1 MASNGYLR
9 TVRVGGF
16 DKQDVLAYVDDLTSK
31 IYTLEAQVNDQNE
44 TIERLEKQGGAQKQD
59 FEGKKE
65 LEKKV
70 EEAKNKIAELMANT
84 DTMKVR
90 IADYEQQVTEKDA
103 ELEKQKQEI
112 EDLKEKLET
121 AEANAGTA
129 TPAFDLGSVFMEAQ
143 NTANKVVQEAK
154 KAAKQME
161 DEAKQLQDQ
170 VLADANAQAQKL
182 VTIAQTEADTTLQTA
197 KSSAAAMTAALA
209 R

>member
-44 TIERLEKQGGAQKQD
+44 TIERLEKQD

-143 NTANKVVQEAK
+143 NTANKVVQEG
-154 KAAKQME
+154 
-161 DEAKQLQDQ
+161 
-170 VLADANAQAQKL
+170 
-182 VTIAQTEADTTLQTA
+182 
-197 KSSAAAMTAALA
+197 S
-209 R
+209 